1 MELSSNLNNENMK
14 SVVIVSNS
22 HVLLYEDLQYL
33 LSSSS
38 WIVNFDNTKHCVSS
52 QFEYFVYLVFILSI
66 C

>member
-1 MELSSNLNNENMK
+1 MEFSSNLNNENMK

-33 LSSSS
+33 LSSS
-38 WIVNFDNTKHCVSS
+38 NFDNTKHCVSS
-52 QFEYFVYLVFILSI
+52 QFEYFVYLVFILTI

>member
-38 WIVNFDNTKHCVSS
+38 
-52 QFEYFVYLVFILSI
+52 
-66 C
+66 